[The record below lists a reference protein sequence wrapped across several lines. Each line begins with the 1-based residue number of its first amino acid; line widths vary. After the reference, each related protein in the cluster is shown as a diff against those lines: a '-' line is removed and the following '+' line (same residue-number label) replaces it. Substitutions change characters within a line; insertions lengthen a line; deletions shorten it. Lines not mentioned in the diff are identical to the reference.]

1 MRRDVEP
8 WLDREAQW
16 QDERRFHT
24 WLDRFTEDVRYGIPV
39 QRNRSPKESTA
50 MVLLDPDR

>member
-24 WLDRFTEDVRYGIPV
+24 WRDRFTEDVRYGIPV